1 MHEEAMAIP
10 ERAYDRLQ
18 NLWRRLGLSQED
30 IYYAIENDQLRTSVW
45 MPMRFMERGVIKDGK
60 FVFVR
65 HECREG
71 FIGVRPQDFHR
82 ICSTGRAKLRI
93 FRSVKQEDH
102 ILRLAYE
109 PPQPGITVRIHDLVV
124 LQEDRK
130 RFEKNYDLPQDNNT
144 LHFPV
149 KPGVEG
155 NFRYSN
161 DYRHITLNGHEYRL
175 GDVQARIIEQLHDA
189 ARSRQPWVHGKT
201 LIYESG
207 SQALRVRDIFKH
219 QRKWRELI
227 KSDDRGYYRLNI
239 PSNELQ
245 NNPASGAVESQHHEP
260 RHQQKSN
267 HAG

>member
-1 MHEEAMAIP
+1 MAIP

-93 FRSVKQEDH
+93 FRSVRQEDH

-124 LQEDRK
+124 LQDDRK
-130 RFEKNYDLPQDNNT
+130 RFEQNYDLPHDDNT

-189 ARSRQPWVHGKT
+189 ARSRQPWIHGKT

-245 NNPASGAVESQHHEP
+245 NNPANGAVESQQREQ

>member
-1 MHEEAMAIP
+1 MAVP

-18 NLWRRLGLSQED
+18 NLWKRLGLSRED

-45 MPMRFMERGVIKDGK
+45 MPMRYMERGVIKDNK

-65 HECREG
+65 HECKEG
-71 FIGVRPQDFHR
+71 FIGVRSQDFHR

-93 FRSVKQEDH
+93 FRSVTQEGH

-109 PPQPGITVRIHDLVV
+109 PPQPAIMVRIYDLVV

-130 RFEKNYDLPQDNNT
+130 CFEQNYDLPHDDNT
-144 LHFPV
+144 LHCPI

-161 DYRHITLNGHEYRL
+161 DYRHITLSGQEFRL
-175 GDVQARIIEQLHDA
+175 GDVQARIVEQLHDA

-207 SQALRVRDIFKH
+207 SQASRVRDIFKH
-219 QRKWRELI
+219 QRSWRHLI
-227 KSDDRGYYRLNI
+227 RSDDRGYYCLNI
-239 PSNELQ
+239 PLNELKK
-245 NNPASGAVESQHHEP
+245 NPTDSAVESKRHEQ
-260 RHQQKSN
+260 RHQQKTN